1 MDDRLTKA
9 VQKLTGFSLIELMVV
24 VAIIGL
30 LSAIGYGR
38 IGRFMARGR
47 QAEAKTT
54 LAEVEKMNK
63 AYIIHNGAGFL
74 GGSGATF
81 GDTVACTGD
90 SKKLGLSDCESL
102 RYDYQISGDNDGFI
116 ATAAIDSGDLI
127 FGCDPQPAAGV
138 VLINSTTGLH
148 SEYGAGAAFT
158 HAAYPAATD
167 EEDGHF
173 VTEKVGVVTGYDITQ
188 EDNCN

>member
-1 MDDRLTKA
+1 MNDKLTKM
-9 VQKLTGFSLIELMVV
+9 VEKITGFSLIELMVV

-74 GGSGATF
+74 GGSGTTF
-81 GDTVACTGD
+81 GDGVACTGD
-90 SKKLGLSDCESL
+90 AQKLGLSDCKGL
-102 RYDYQISGDNDGFI
+102 RYDYQINGDNDGFI
-116 ATAAIDSGDLI
+116 STASIASGDLI
-127 FGCDPQPAAGV
+127 FGCEPQAAGTNV
-138 VLINSTTGLH
+138 VLINSTVRLH
-148 SEYGAGAAFT
+148 SEYAAGAAFT
-158 HAAYPAATD
+158 SNYVAAAD
-167 EEDGHF
+167 KKDGHF
-173 VTEKVGVVTGYDITQ
+173 VTEKVGVVTGYDITG
-188 EDNCN
+188 EDNCQ